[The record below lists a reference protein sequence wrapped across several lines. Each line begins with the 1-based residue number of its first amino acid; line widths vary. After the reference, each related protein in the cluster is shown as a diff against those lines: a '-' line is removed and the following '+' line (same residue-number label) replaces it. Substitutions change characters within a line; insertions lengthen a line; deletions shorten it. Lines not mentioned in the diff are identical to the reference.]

1 MTKKRAI
8 KDLIGG
14 VLVGLGSILIAEGI
28 KSGKKT
34 IEKKEEPV
42 AEESGELEAKEVSD
56 HTEEDVADLIDL
68 IEEEKP
74 EE

>member
-14 VLVGLGSILIAEGI
+14 ALIGLGSILIAESI
-28 KSGKKT
+28 KFGKKT
-34 IEKKEEPV
+34 FGKKEEPV
-42 AEESGELEAKEVSD
+42 AEESGELEAKE
-56 HTEEDVADLIDL
+56 EDASDLIDL

>member
-8 KDLIGG
+8 RDLVGG
-14 VLVGLGSILIAEGI
+14 ALIGLGSVLIAESI
-28 KSGKKT
+28 RFGKKT
-34 IEKKEEPV
+34 FGKKEEPV
-42 AEESGELEAKEVSD
+42 AEESGEIEVKEVSD